1 MRWVDKFHYDYAS
14 RSLQKEYMYE
24 EKWNKRWY
32 PCVNNDDKEKW
43 ATIFI
48 TQMMSWNKF
57 IISSIINKQTKQPPP
72 PPLLPHNYHIKQFY
86 IGFVCTM
93 WNYSLHI
100 VYFTLLSYKDRLYY
114 QKPTQL
120 IGIIYYIIKVRFKCN
135 SCIKWLQHIVEFF
148 FRFLDFFLN
157 KYIYNFSSPIISKL
171 IKILI

>member
-1 MRWVDKFHYDYAS
+1 MS
-14 RSLQKEYMYE
+14 RQIPLWLSLQVSPKRIRMYE

-48 TQMMSWNKF
+48 TQMMPWNKF

-120 IGIIYYIIKVRFKCN
+120 IGIIYYIIKIRFKRN
-135 SCIKWLQHIVEFF
+135 SCIKWLHHIVEFF

>member
-1 MRWVDKFHYDYAS
+1 MNVQCEIIHY
-14 RSLQKEYMYE
+14 
-24 EKWNKRWY
+24 
-32 PCVNNDDKEKW
+32 
-43 ATIFI
+43 T
-48 TQMMSWNKF
+48 
-57 IISSIINKQTKQPPP
+57 
-72 PPLLPHNYHIKQFY
+72 
-86 IGFVCTM
+86 
-93 WNYSLHI
+93 

-120 IGIIYYIIKVRFKCN
+120 IGIIYYIIKVKLERN